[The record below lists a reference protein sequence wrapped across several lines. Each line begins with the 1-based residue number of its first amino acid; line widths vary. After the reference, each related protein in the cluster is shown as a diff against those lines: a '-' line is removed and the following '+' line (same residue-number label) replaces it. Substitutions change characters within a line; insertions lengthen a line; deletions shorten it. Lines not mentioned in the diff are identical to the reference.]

1 MIRRSRNAAVE
12 CAVGSAALLGLFGIS
27 IALAAIPSPA
37 DAQIG
42 RMIGNINRNIVG
54 SVGAAAR
61 ASFRIRPRLGIV
73 RGEAGP
79 VVGLRSN
86 DDGGLLFVVLGDGS
100 ARLWD
105 LERGVQLGGAVGGDV
120 VAGTVRGGG
129 RAWEA
134 IAVRRDGSSI
144 SIRPDGR
151 IRARSEAIAGLDR
164 DTAPIL
170 SADGSVLA
178 YRVAGEGWGLATPDG
193 RTLRLPFETPPILS
207 RDGTIA
213 YPLFGCGETAARA
226 TAGAFAPDGRRIVF
240 GDEEGSLCMWE
251 FPEGGQPR
259 RLFLRRE
266 AHSDPIRALAFDRGG
281 ERIVTGAADGKAAL
295 WSVAA
300 GIGRVAS
307 LDLGDAVSGPL
318 LLDAERGWVFA
329 GERSGTVGIHSI
341 EEKRRIARLIST
353 DDGWAVLDREG
364 RFDGPQ
370 NGVEALVWAGDTAA
384 QTLPV
389 GAFSESYFEPGL
401 LAKLDRP
408 APLFLNEGVGDLSE
422 EGYVRPPAVSID
434 PIDVGSPDDG
444 GRLPVTV
451 RVESGYP
458 RGDVSDVRLYH
469 NEKLVGRDA
478 RGAQDGAVEYRISP
492 LPGENTFTALGVGP
506 GGIEGRPA
514 SRTVAVA
521 AAKPRRAGMRVV
533 TVGINDY
540 VRPAWELLY
549 ARNDAKAIVATLR
562 ERAGSLFDGVDAV
575 TLLDSSA
582 SSSAIEDQI
591 LRRAASR
598 RDVLVVYLS
607 GHGYALRE
615 GKGWEWYFLPFS
627 DAWGERE
634 SAPKD
639 MIRRHGL
646 SSRRL
651 MELLT
656 EAEARRVFLVL
667 DSCRSGAVIDSV
679 LASRGRTFDD
689 AAGQKALHR
698 IARVGGI
705 HVLAA
710 ARANE
715 DAVEL
720 ISVPHG
726 ALTYLMLE
734 GMRGRAD
741 GNRDGTVSVKE
752 IISYADRTMPLLSR
766 RLGESVSHKPVG
778 YSRGA
783 DFALAGTQA
792 DAARPRPGGMM
803 Q

>member
-1 MIRRSRNAAVE
+1 MTRRSVAIERVAWPT
-12 CAVGSAALLGLFGIS
+12 ALLGLFGV
-27 IALAAIPSPA
+27 ALAAAPSPA
-37 DAQIG
+37 DAQFG
-42 RMIGNINRNIVG
+42 RMIGNVNRAVVG
-54 SVGAAAR
+54 SVTDAAR

-79 VVGLRSN
+79 VVGLRRN
-86 DDGGLLFVVLGDGS
+86 DGGGLLFVVLGDGS

-105 LERGVQLGGAVGGDV
+105 LERGVQLGGAISGDV

-129 RAWEA
+129 GAWEA

-151 IRARSEAIAGLDR
+151 IRAKSEAIAGLDR
-164 DTAPIL
+164 NVAPIL
-170 SADGSVLA
+170 SADGSALA
-178 YRVAGEGWGLATPDG
+178 YRIAGEGWGLAIQDG
-193 RTLRLPFETPPILS
+193 RTLQLATRPILS
-207 RDGTIA
+207 RDGARA

-226 TAGAFAPDGRRIVF
+226 TAGAFAPGGRRIAF
-240 GDEEGSLCMWE
+240 GDEEGSLCVWE
-251 FPEGGQPR
+251 IPEEGQPR
-259 RLFLRRE
+259 RLFLRRG
-266 AHSDPIRALAFDRGG
+266 AHSGPIRALAFDRSG
-281 ERIVTGAADGKAAL
+281 EQVVTGGADGKAEL
-295 WSVAA
+295 WSVTA
-300 GIGRVAS
+300 GIDRVAS
-307 LDLGDAVSGPL
+307 LDLGDAASGPL

-341 EEKRRIARLIST
+341 EEKKRIARLIST

-370 NGVEALVWAGDTAA
+370 NGLESLVWAGETAA
-384 QTLPV
+384 RTFPV

-401 LAKLDRP
+401 LTKLDRP
-408 APLFLNEGVGDLSE
+408 AQRFLNEGIDDLS

-434 PIDVGSPDDG
+434 PIDAGSPG
-444 GRLPVTV
+444 ERLPVMV

-458 RGDVSDVRLYH
+458 RDAVSDIRLYH
-469 NEKLVGRDA
+469 NGKLVGQDPRDA
-478 RGAQDGAVEYRISP
+478 PDGAVEYGISP
-492 LPGENTFTALGVGP
+492 LPGENTFTAVGVGP
-506 GGIEGRPA
+506 GGIEGRA
-514 SRTVAVA
+514 DSTTVTFA
-521 AAKPRRAGMRVV
+521 AGEPRRAGMRVV

-540 VRPAWELLY
+540 VRPAWELLH

-591 LRRAASR
+591 LRRAASH

-627 DAWGERE
+627 DAWGKRGT
-634 SAPKD
+634 ATKD
-639 MIRRHGL
+639 KIRQHGL

-651 MELLT
+651 MEMLT

-679 LASRGRTFDD
+679 LASRGRAFDD

-720 ISVPHG
+720 ISEPHG

-734 GMRGRAD
+734 GMQGQAD

-752 IISYADRTMPLLSR
+752 IISYADRAMPLLSR
-766 RLGESVSHKPVG
+766 RLGENVSHKPVG

-792 DAARPRPGGMM
+792 ARPRGGM